1 MEKDGKACLSA
12 GKDDFDQQTACLAL
26 VRWSKY
32 TACARVK
39 IGLAVYLA
47 ELAHQNL
54 LSTCRVVHGPVSAK
68 CFTWG
73 LNVGGILKIKLQL
86 KIKL

>member
-1 MEKDGKACLSA
+1 M
-12 GKDDFDQQTACLAL
+12 
-26 VRWSKY
+26 KY
-32 TACARVK
+32 TTSANVK
-39 IGLAVYLA
+39 TGSAVYLA

-54 LSTCRVVHGPVSAK
+54 LSTCRVVQGPVSAK

-73 LNVGGILKIKLQL
+73 LNVGGILKIKLHL